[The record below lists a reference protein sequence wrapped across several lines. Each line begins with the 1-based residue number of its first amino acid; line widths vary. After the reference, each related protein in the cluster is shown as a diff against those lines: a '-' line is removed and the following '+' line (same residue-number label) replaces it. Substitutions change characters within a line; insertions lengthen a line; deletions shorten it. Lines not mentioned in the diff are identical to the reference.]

1 MQASRSAVWVGALI
15 GVGALFWGIRQS
27 AETADVA
34 LASETTSDATA
45 VCSVATLHGTYNFAA
60 ESMQIGG
67 PDAGPFAYAGLI
79 MYDGK
84 GGVSEVYTIS
94 VNGTISHG
102 VRERGTY
109 TVNQDCTGSE
119 VDSGG
124 GLTQHYDTF
133 LSPDGG
139 QFAYIQTDSG
149 AVSAGMVFRTVKP
162 SRAH

>member
-1 MQASRSAVWVGALI
+1 MRPSRSAVWVGALI
-15 GVGALFWGIRQS
+15 GVGSLFWGIRQ
-27 AETADVA
+27 AAGTADLA

-45 VCSVATLHGTYNFAA
+45 VCSLATLHGTYNFAT
-60 ESMQIGG
+60 ESIQIGG

-84 GGVSEVYTIS
+84 GGVSEIYTIS
-94 VNGTISHG
+94 VNGAVARG

-109 TVNQDCTGSE
+109 TVNPDCTASE

-133 LSPDGG
+133 LSPDGS
-139 QFAYIQTDSG
+139 QFAYIQTDPG

-162 SRAH
+162 SGAH